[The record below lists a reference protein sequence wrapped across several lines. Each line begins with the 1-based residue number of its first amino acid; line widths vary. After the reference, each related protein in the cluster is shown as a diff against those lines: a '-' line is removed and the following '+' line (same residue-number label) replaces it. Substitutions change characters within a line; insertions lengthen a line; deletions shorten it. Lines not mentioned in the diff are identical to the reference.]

1 MLGAIGDHL
10 WQSTVVAAAA
20 ALLAMSLRQ
29 NAAWIRHAI
38 WLAASLKFLIP
49 FAALVAVGRR
59 LGISPPAAA
68 PERLD
73 TQVQFVVDSV
83 VRPFSTQPADMPM
96 SAVAPGTNWLAAVPY
111 LVAAVWAAG
120 AVASLVVWMAR
131 WSRIAGLVR
140 HAAPLADER
149 VLVPL
154 RRLEAHRG
162 RPAMRAVTADTPLE
176 PGVFGIRRPVLVW
189 PSRITSRLDDAH
201 VEAILEHELCHVARR
216 DNLSAALHAAVQTV
230 FWFHPVVWW
239 IGARLVDERERSCDE
254 SVVALGREPE
264 RYAESI
270 LETCRHSLEAPA
282 PCMAGVTGAD
292 LEKRME
298 HIMSGRAIGAM
309 NWWKKALVAS
319 AGAAAVAGPVAF
331 GIASGPPLRAAV
343 QQTPE
348 NRPTFEVASVKPN
361 TSAGPNQI
369 RIAMPGN
376 GRFNITNMPLAEL
389 IRFAYELQPFQLT
402 GGPDWINSQRFD
414 VTATTN
420 GNPGPLV
427 IRQMLQSLLAERFNL
442 AAHTEKRDMPIY
454 EMVLAR
460 SDGRLGEKLRPSG
473 PDCAPLTV
481 PAGIKPPGPPPP
493 GAPARGTTPPGAPGC
508 PTIFGNGFMSAR
520 KTQMELLARN
530 LSRTVRRIVVDKT
543 GLSGFYDADLEFL
556 PEGPIGPGGG
566 PGPGGPDSAFP
577 VPNPDAPSI
586 FTALQEQLGLK
597 LESSRGPVEQLVIDR
612 VEPLI
617 PD

>member
-1 MLGAIGDHL
+1 MLSAIGDHL

-20 ALLAMSLRQ
+20 ALLTIPLRR

-59 LGISPPAAA
+59 LGIAPAAA
-68 PERLD
+68 DPERLEMPIN
-73 TQVQFVVDSV
+73 FVVDSV
-83 VRPFSTQPADMPM
+83 VRPFSIQPADVPM
-96 SAVAPGTNWLAAVPY
+96 SAVSAGTDWLAAVPY
-111 LVAAVWAAG
+111 VVAVVWAAG
-120 AVASLVVWMAR
+120 AATALGVWLTR
-131 WSRIAGLVR
+131 WNRIARLVR
-140 HAAPLADER
+140 TAAPLDDDR
-149 VLVPL
+149 VLTPL
-154 RRLEAHRG
+154 RRLEARRCG
-162 RPAMRAVTADTPLE
+162 SAIRAVTADTPLE
-176 PGVFGIRRPVLVW
+176 PGVFGILRPILVW
-189 PSRITSRLDDAH
+189 PTRITGQLADTH
-201 VEAILEHELCHVARR
+201 IEAILEHELCHVARR
-216 DNLSAALHAAVQTV
+216 DNLWAAGHAFVQTL
-230 FWFHPVVWW
+230 FWFHPLVWW

-254 SVVALGREPE
+254 SVVASGREPE

-270 LETCRHSLEAPA
+270 LKTCRHSLEAPA
-282 PCMAGVTGAD
+282 LCMAGVTGAN
-292 LEKRME
+292 LEKRMV

-309 NWWKKALVAS
+309 TWWKKTLIAS
-319 AGAAAVAGPVAF
+319 AGAVAVAGPVAV
-331 GIASGPPLRAAV
+331 GIASGPPLRAGV
-343 QQTPE
+343 QASE
-348 NRPTFEVASVKPN
+348 NQPSFEVASVKPN

-402 GGPDWINSQRFD
+402 GGPDWVNSQRFD
-414 VTATTN
+414 VTATTD

-427 IRQMLQSLLAERFNL
+427 IRQMLQSLLAERFKL
-442 AAHTEKRDMPIY
+442 AVRTETRDMPIY

-460 SDGRLGEKLRPSG
+460 SDGRLGEKLRPAG
-473 PDCAPLTV
+473 PECAPLTV
-481 PAGIKPPGPPPP
+481 PSGMKPPPP
-493 GAPARGTTPPGAPGC
+493 PPAGAAVRGAPPPGAPGC

-520 KTQMELLARN
+520 KTPMELLARN

-543 GLSGFYDADLEFL
+543 GLAGFYDVDLEFMPDAPL
-556 PEGPIGPGGG
+556 
-566 PGPGGPDSAFP
+566 GPGGPAGPDFP
-577 VPNPDAPSI
+577 APNPDAPSI